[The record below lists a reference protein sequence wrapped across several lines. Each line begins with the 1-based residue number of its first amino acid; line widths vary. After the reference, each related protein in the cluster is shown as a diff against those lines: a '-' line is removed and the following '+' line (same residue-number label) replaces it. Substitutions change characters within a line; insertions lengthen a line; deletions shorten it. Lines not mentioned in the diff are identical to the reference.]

1 MFMLKGTCKYIYHN
15 VMHIRNDKIIVEL
28 FPKDCKFTY
37 TQGFLYRVNFNGGTL
52 YLDEY
57 DFHKYFEIE
66 MLAKDE

>member
-1 MFMLKGTCKYIYHN
+1 
-15 VMHIRNDKIIVEL
+15 MHIRNDKIIVEL

-37 TQGFLYRVNFNGGTL
+37 TKGFLYRVSFNGGTL